1 MQSSPSLALNARL
14 ALDYVKSQLVVNHD
28 AAAKRYKA
36 YADHSK
42 LSEEHKLSYA
52 WADYTTKVRGSG
64 AGALRFTFGTPSV
77 SFICDHDA
85 LLQLQVK
92 AVRRG
97 SKDIPL
103 AENFTVTYRVT
114 TEWRAIVGKDEKVGD
129 HESRIRLLVFDLEDA
144 TLVRSPQDKWFTD
157 ELKRHLIAYLRSLQA
172 GGHHVLFVTPEFHAN
187 DLRAPICFSL
197 SGPTEESDQK
207 PEHPLADIN
216 GFTTKMIND
225 YLSLLWYTCAYVA
238 RERGEDSKAVWD
250 ASLAEYRTWLKA
262 DYSSDWHSF
271 LKFGAPRV
279 EILCAR
285 EVILYFPLTAVS
297 FYHRDQIN
305 SNHFEE
311 STTPDYSGWT
321 IAVIVNV
328 TATSAGVKLELET
341 GRCSVQY
348 STFDPVPALEH
359 EQALM
364 ALIEFFNEQ
373 YLNIVGKTRLQYL
386 LYRLRDDQVRVGGW
400 STSMESAG
408 SWWMLERGSGSSGSS
423 VLDTTIRHTNMH
435 GFDAVFAISQTSINM
450 QLRTGLSGNS
460 KIFPRWERS
469 GFVIEVKSVNVRL
482 LNGRKAIVV
491 VNILEG
497 SLNSLLNA
505 NLKLVPEPEPLVFG
519 ECRLAFE
526 VPISRKDDNTSTKGD
541 SLARIYLDLERAEL
555 SAAGTIFDPEDFFHG
570 ERMQAVRM
578 TLIDRVNK
586 VYLRNLVN
594 ENLHV
599 LATVP
604 VHSIA
609 SAISFY
615 KLSSMTYMSYSIDAS
630 ELGAAQAEGRAE
642 QMLFVLGMTGRN
654 ALPPLESFIPSS
666 RWIVHGS
673 SNFSHG
679 TFAVS
684 SHAFTS
690 RLYALLAEVN
700 KLTTLVPVSP
710 TAKSDPDADMVQ
722 QWATHPDFRD
732 QSCEWSPIGSDGDRY
747 EWKYSRHW
755 SLREQ
760 GTKVSVKGEYSI
772 ACITENE
779 LEIPDL
785 AVLTN
790 GDSLEVRMSGVMR
803 LRIGST
809 RAENSWSTESAASW
823 AVTLSMK
830 ADSEGAVKIDI
841 DGLDNIR
848 HPPPK
853 ATFRRG
859 NFNIPDAY
867 KILEKHLPSKDDFEN
882 VLNEFKELQGVWK
895 YYKPSVDKFTL
906 CSPTVNNEGDLL
918 FELRRAPEPTQ
929 KFIRDARPV
938 WLKGAFKARKTS
950 SPTVPVGNGS
960 VNGANGSNVP
970 PPKLAVVNGAA
981 IPSAKGANGSPA
993 PVIGPLAGVKSS
1005 VAGSDGLLPTPT
1017 TPTTSPSQP
1026 TLAGNKPSAA
1036 SAASKGATPASSG
1049 SATNGTN
1056 GSGNGEATKV
1066 SEVKG
1071 TKAPI
1076 AVTA

>member
-1 MQSSPSLALNARL
+1 MQSSASLALNARL
-14 ALDYVKSQLVVNHD
+14 ALDYLNSQLVANHD
-28 AAAKRYKA
+28 AAAKRFQA
-36 YADHSK
+36 FTDHSK
-42 LSEEHKLSYA
+42 LQEEHKLSYA
-52 WADYTTKVRGSG
+52 WADYTTKLRGGGS
-64 AGALRFTFGTPSV
+64 GALRFSFGTPSV

-85 LLQLQVK
+85 LLQLNIK
-92 AVRRG
+92 AVRGG
-97 SKDIPL
+97 SKDIPSTKSF
-103 AENFTVTYRVT
+103 NVTYRVA
-114 TEWRAIVGKDEKVGD
+114 TEWRAIIGKDEKVGD

-144 TLVRSPQDKWFTD
+144 TLVQYPKEQWFSG
-157 ELKRHLIAYLRSLQA
+157 ELKRHLTAYLRSLQA
-172 GGHHVLFVTPEFHAN
+172 GGHHVLFVPPEFDAN

-197 SGPTEESDQK
+197 SGPEDESDQK
-207 PEHPLADIN
+207 PEHPLGDIN

-238 RERGEDSKAVWD
+238 RERGEGSKSVWD
-250 ASLAEYRTWLKA
+250 SSLAEYRTWLKT

-305 SNHFEE
+305 GKDFKER
-311 STTPDYSGWT
+311 TDPRYAGWT

-328 TATSAGVKLELET
+328 TASAAGVKLQLET

-364 ALIEFFNEQ
+364 ALIEFFNEE

-386 LYRLRDDQVRVGGW
+386 FYKLRDDQIRVGGW
-400 STSMESAG
+400 STSMESDG
-408 SWWMLERGSGSSGSS
+408 SWWMLERGTGSSGSS
-423 VLDTTIRHTNMH
+423 ILDTTIRHTNMH
-435 GFDAVFAISQTSINM
+435 GFDVVFAISQTSINM
-450 QLRTGLSGNS
+450 QLRAGLSRHP
-460 KIFPRWERS
+460 KFFPRWDRS
-469 GFVIEVKSVNVRL
+469 GFVIEVKSVNVRI
-482 LNGRKAIVV
+482 LNNRKAIVV

-497 SLNSLLNA
+497 SLDSLLNA
-505 NLKLVPEPEPLVFG
+505 NLKLVPEPKALSFG

-526 VPISRKDDNTSTKGD
+526 VPLARKDENTSTKGD

-555 SAAGTIFDPEDFFHG
+555 SAAGTFFDPEDFFHG
-570 ERMQAVRM
+570 ERVHAVRM

-586 VYLRNLVN
+586 IYLKNLVN
-594 ENLHV
+594 ERLHV

-604 VHSIA
+604 VHSVGT
-609 SAISFY
+609 STSFY
-615 KLSSMTYMSYSIDAS
+615 KLSSMTYMTYSVDEG
-630 ELGAAQAEGRAE
+630 ELGAAAEGRAE

-654 ALPPLESFIPSS
+654 ALPHLESFIPSS
-666 RWIVHGS
+666 RWIIHGS
-673 SNFSHG
+673 SSFSHG

-684 SHAFTS
+684 SQAFTS

-710 TAKSDPDADMVQ
+710 SAKADPNADMVQ

-732 QSCEWSPIGSDGDRY
+732 QSCEWSPVGSDGDRY
-747 EWKYSRHW
+747 EWKYSRDW

-772 ACITENE
+772 LCVTENE

-785 AVLTN
+785 AVLMN
-790 GDSLEVRMSGVMR
+790 GDSLEVRMSGVIR

-823 AVTLSMK
+823 AVTLALN

-867 KILEKHLPSKDDFEN
+867 KILEKHLPSKDDFTN
-882 VLNEFKELQGVWK
+882 VLQEFAELQGVWK
-895 YYKPSVDKFTL
+895 YYRPSVDMFTL
-906 CSPTVNNEGDLL
+906 CSPTVNNDGDLL
-918 FELRRAPEPTQ
+918 FELRRAPEAVPKYVRPTTT
-929 KFIRDARPV
+929 PL
-938 WLKGAFKARKTS
+938 WLKSAFKIPKTIS
-950 SPTVPVGNGS
+950 ATVPVGNGS
-960 VNGANGSNVP
+960 
-970 PPKLAVVNGAA
+970 A
-981 IPSAKGANGSPA
+981 ISASSPVTGANGSPA
-993 PVIGPLAGVKSS
+993 PSPGPLAGVKNPQ
-1005 VAGSDGLLPTPT
+1005 AATGANGSLPTPT
-1017 TPTTSPSQP
+1017 TPTTAPSQP
-1026 TLAGNKPSAA
+1026 MLAGTKPPGA
-1036 SAASKGATPASSG
+1036 SVASKVT
-1049 SATNGTN
+1049 SAD
-1056 GSGNGEATKV
+1056 V
-1066 SEVKG
+1066 DLLCY
-1071 TKAPI
+1071 
-1076 AVTA
+1076 